1 MKDVK
6 LSDIYD
12 LIIKLSR
19 QETHNYNNY
28 MKNNPQDMQRTQNH
42 ILIQSTYGEVI
53 HMLNLEAV
61 AE

>member
-12 LIIKLSR
+12 LIIKLSH
-19 QETHNYNNY
+19 QETHKYNNY
-28 MKNNPQDMQRTQNH
+28 MKNNPKDIQRTQNH

-53 HMLNLEAV
+53 HTLNQV
-61 AE
+61 FNK